1 MVPTTDPDGLDR
13 PADHAPGQGEAIEQY
28 QADEGIVLFDA
39 FNPLAWVESS
49 ESVMIHSYR

>member
-13 PADHAPGQGEAIEQY
+13 PADHAPGPGEAIEQY